1 MTVTRSA
8 NSHISRSALS
18 AQKLNELALRNDDR
32 RLDMAL
38 SILSYVA
45 GALALFVV
53 IKLF

>member
-1 MTVTRSA
+1 MTITATDSQ
-8 NSHISRSALS
+8 SSRSALS
-18 AQKLNELALRNDDR
+18 AQKINELAFRNDDR

-45 GALALFVV
+45 GAVALLVV

>member
-1 MTVTRSA
+1 MTITSTD
-8 NSHISRSALS
+8 SHSSRSALA
-18 AQKLNELALRNDDR
+18 AQKISELALRNDDR

-45 GALALFVV
+45 GAVALLVV